1 MLGKLVPCGG
11 GAPLPLLKPRLLV
24 GRQRGCDL
32 LLGYPSVSSRHC
44 EL

>member
-24 GRQRGCDL
+24 GPQRGCDH